1 MNQKGVPV
9 SHDQRPG
16 RMRVVKDPSA
26 SDRRGKAT
34 SADDDANSFEVSGD
48 AVTAVAPDDAVKIG
62 LPLLPAGLFL
72 LACTAGGVLVAV
84 LRPLGH
90 G

>member
-1 MNQKGVPV
+1 M

-16 RMRVVKDPSA
+16 RMRVVQEPSE
-26 SDRRGKAT
+26 SDRRRGNAVAVDVD
-34 SADDDANSFEVSGD
+34 SNSFEVAGG
-48 AVTAVAPDDAVKIG
+48 AATAVAANVGATAGKATLP

-72 LACTAGGVLVAV
+72 LACAAGGVLVAV
-84 LRPLGH
+84 VRPLGL

>member
-1 MNQKGVPV
+1 
-9 SHDQRPG
+9 
-16 RMRVVKDPSA
+16 MRVVKDPSA
-26 SDRRGKAT
+26 TDRRGNAT
-34 SADDDANSFEVSGD
+34 AVEDDANSFEVSGGAGAATATD
-48 AVTAVAPDDAVKIG
+48 AGAGTG
-62 LPLLPAGLFL
+62 SLPLLPAGLFL